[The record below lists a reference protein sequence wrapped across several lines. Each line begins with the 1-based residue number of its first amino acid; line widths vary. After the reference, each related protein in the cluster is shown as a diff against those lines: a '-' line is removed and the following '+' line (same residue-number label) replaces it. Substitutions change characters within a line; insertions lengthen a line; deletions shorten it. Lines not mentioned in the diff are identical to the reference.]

1 MDYLTLELLAPM
13 AVAIILI
20 LTVGGVVLLRPL
32 SKRLGD
38 LLEVMAE
45 QKRVPGASEDL
56 QHIRAHLDTVNS
68 RLALLE
74 ERQDFQE
81 KLLGDPGT
89 SRRISDRSTD
99 ASD

>member
-1 MDYLTLELLAPM
+1 METIAPM
-13 AVAIILI
+13 IVAVVLI

-45 QKRVPGASEDL
+45 EKRNPALGDNLHRVQE
-56 QHIRAHLDTVNS
+56 QLDMVAS
-68 RLALLE
+68 RLSLLE

-81 KLLGDPGT
+81 RLLADPVKPRQIPGGPADT
-89 SRRISDRSTD
+89 SGR
-99 ASD
+99 